1 MKISKLV
8 HFQTWCKASTD
19 KPLGK
24 TQIFVFLSWGNVQ
37 FFFPCAQID
46 HFTKHMFWVRGCGP
60 TNCVVK
66 EPALRC
72 CPRACPP
79 RPLRNEAQKTRP
91 RQSARA
97 PGTTGRGRKAPPTNL
112 CFFFPTQTKRN
123 FAPAPTGVA
132 RSLSPCA
139 PRCRHPAAHTTRPC
153 PGATCACRKRARV
166 AGRFHAARRPA
177 NWPKKTIDREPSGPV
192 LRSSPPATR
201 HAAGD
206 RGLRRIRAGWRP
218 ARVDDCAGG
227 GGEPAIPAAQA

>member
-1 MKISKLV
+1 
-8 HFQTWCKASTD
+8 
-19 KPLGK
+19 
-24 TQIFVFLSWGNVQ
+24 
-37 FFFPCAQID
+37 
-46 HFTKHMFWVRGCGP
+46 MFWVRGCGP

-72 CPRACPP
+72 CPRTPA
-79 RPLRNEAQKTRP
+79 RPALAQRGTEDP
-91 RQSARA
+91 AAPICARA
-97 PGTTGRGRKAPPTNL
+97 RHNGQGKESTIPII
-112 CFFFPTQTKRN
+112 FVSFFPPKPKETSPRHQQ
-123 FAPAPTGVA
+123 VLS
-132 RSLSPCA
+132 SLSPCA

-153 PGATCACRKRARV
+153 PGATCACLKRARV

-227 GGEPAIPAAQA
+227 GGEPAIPAAQACATRKGARSLP